1 VFSHF
6 LNCQFNEVGFSVGVK
21 ALLPQLTEGTMGLVG
36 LVPCL
41 MLLLLATGHCDDAAD
56 SSSLATKDG
65 QEREAVSAADSAPEE
80 HGDHR

>member
-1 VFSHF
+1 M
-6 LNCQFNEVGFSVGVK
+6 
-21 ALLPQLTEGTMGLVG
+21 LPQLTEGTMGLVG